1 MWGLMVEPLHGF
13 SDASDAEFVAQVEAL
28 MDLPLEQRL
37 QGLAAAEAALRERLG
52 SANAGVTPDSF
63 GADPSGTEGTVHSE

>member
-1 MWGLMVEPLHGF
+1 MWGIMAEPLHGL

-37 QGLAAAEAALRERLG
+37 QGLAAAEVALRERLG
-52 SANAGVTPDSF
+52 SANTGVWPPAES
-63 GADPSGTEGTVHSE
+63 DPPGFEGTAQSE